1 MTNRTSST
9 PSSQVITCIINLL
22 ASRNGAL
29 KKGTNSMQ
37 PALDRGFQGPSS
49 QNQQQIPNQ
58 ATSMMPGFI
67 GSSNLYSP
75 IATDGKK
82 RSREAP
88 EPAGIRRIT
97 TRLEGAADDD
107 MMMQIDQEEKKEEE
121 GNSEF
126 KRTKSNTYSA
136 MSMRPKTVGAQ
147 DLMAFKGLQA
157 KPKPPKNIRP
167 PEMDRGTEINKAGEV
182 DE

>member
-1 MTNRTSST
+1 
-9 PSSQVITCIINLL
+9 
-22 ASRNGAL
+22 
-29 KKGTNSMQ
+29 MQ
-37 PALDRGFQGPSS
+37 PPLDRGFQGPSS
-49 QNQQQIPNQ
+49 QNQQQIPNNQ
-58 ATSMMPGFI
+58 ATSLMPGLI

-75 IATDGKK
+75 FSTPTEGKK

-88 EPAGIRRIT
+88 EPTGIRRIT

-107 MMMQIDQEEKKEEE
+107 LMMQIDQEEQKEE

-126 KRTKSNTYSA
+126 KRTKSSTQQA

-147 DLMAFKGLQA
+147 ELMAFKGLQA

-167 PEMDRGTEINKAGEV
+167 PELDRGTEINKAGEV

>member
-1 MTNRTSST
+1 M
-9 PSSQVITCIINLL
+9 CINLL
-22 ASRNGAL
+22 ASRNAAL

-75 IATDGKK
+75 IADGKK

-88 EPAGIRRIT
+88 EPTGIKRIT

-107 MMMQIDQEEKKEEE
+107 LMMQIDQEEKKEE
-121 GNSEF
+121 GNSEL

-147 DLMAFKGLQA
+147 ELMAFKGLQA